1 MLGCR
6 MSNSDVFIFFEEGEV
21 GLLESQKIE
30 GTYVSIV
37 GDLYF
42 GTLSAELTDADLAE
56 KVETDISKNDKEEI
70 SLMQVLI
77 HYRSAYPRLVEKV
90 FFGDHQGYRH
100 FYLLDIK
107 RGLDKNEYPLDDHK
121 KPPFQPI

>member
-6 MSNSDVFIFFEEGEV
+6 VSNSDVFIFFEEGEV

-56 KVETDISKNDKEEI
+56 T
-70 SLMQVLI
+70 
-77 HYRSAYPRLVEKV
+77 A
-90 FFGDHQGYRH
+90 
-100 FYLLDIK
+100 
-107 RGLDKNEYPLDDHK
+107 
-121 KPPFQPI
+121 

>member
-6 MSNSDVFIFFEEGEV
+6 VSNSDVFIFFEEDEV
-21 GLLESQKIE
+21 RLLESQKIE

-42 GTLSAELTDADLAE
+42 GTLSAELTDADLVE

-77 HYRSAYPRLVEKV
+77 HYRSAYPRLVEKGS
-90 FFGDHQGYRH
+90 FGDHQGYRH
-100 FYLLDIK
+100 VYLLDIK
-107 RGLDKNEYPLDDHK
+107 RGLDKNELDIYNYLK
-121 KPPFQPI
+121 RKVNG